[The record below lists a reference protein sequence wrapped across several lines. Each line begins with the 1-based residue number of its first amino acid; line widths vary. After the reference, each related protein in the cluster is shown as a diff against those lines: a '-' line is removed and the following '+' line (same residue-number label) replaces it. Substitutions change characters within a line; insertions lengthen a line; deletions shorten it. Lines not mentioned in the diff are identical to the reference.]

1 MWFWLASIKNVR
13 KQKSSFEILAVHCI
27 LDILNISC
35 SVPPV
40 SCIISRYQSCCGW
53 CPSTVLSCSPH
64 MCCYLLYAVLGETA
78 NLLVNGPYGCATLE
92 ELDYL
97 CKLQVVTRTLAKR
110 KTGKKIV
117 MIYKERARATP
128 FNAIPCSEGCLV
140 VAFIVR
146 LS

>member
-1 MWFWLASIKNVR
+1 MSIKILR
-13 KQKSSFEILAVHCI
+13 KQKSSFEILAVHFI
-27 LDILNISC
+27 LDIFNISC

-40 SCIISRYQSCCGW
+40 SCIKSRYQSCCGW
-53 CPSTVLSCSPH
+53 CPSTILSCCPH

-110 KTGKKIV
+110 KTGGKKSLWFIRREHGS
-117 MIYKERARATP
+117 MATP
-128 FNAIPCSEGCLV
+128 FNAIPCFEGCLV